1 MKRALLVLL
10 CAGLL
15 SDIAVPPVAAQS
27 STRYSRS
34 RLEMPL
40 SERLAALP
48 EAPSSVAA
56 EAPGQVLSL
65 EAPLAHSYLEEGV
78 GRQAIGRGIIG

>member
-1 MKRALLVLL
+1 
-10 CAGLL
+10 
-15 SDIAVPPVAAQS
+15 
-27 STRYSRS
+27 
-34 RLEMPL
+34 MPL